1 MLGYC
6 YIADAEWGA
15 WTPTQTTPALA
26 ISQSRRAVS
35 SLRDAERSI
44 SRMGTAEIDKG
55 AAGSQPIVF
64 STISLALNELQAFA
78 VRLFVAP

>member
-1 MLGYC
+1 
-6 YIADAEWGA
+6 
-15 WTPTQTTPALA
+15 
-26 ISQSRRAVS
+26 
-35 SLRDAERSI
+35 
-44 SRMGTAEIDKG
+44 MGTAEVDKG